1 MLVNDYQDEGI
12 IRRPIFIFNRNHERG
27 ASFIA
32 HSFDINYKKLK
43 MDEKKIIQFVYI
55 TEWNKRLND
64 SLHAWNNRKIM
75 FFWIQWPF
83 TYNSNISW

>member
-55 TEWNKRLND
+55 TE
-64 SLHAWNNRKIM
+64 
-75 FFWIQWPF
+75 
-83 TYNSNISW
+83 